1 MNANL
6 LLVEAFFG
14 NDDDDDVNSDGT
26 HDVIA
31 HVAAEHSRAAL
42 RIARV
47 EQPEQS
53 LFSWL
58 GIPDH
63 SNEDTKETGM
73 FEISPGW
80 FSEWEA
86 PFANAEIEEEKLP
99 PLPPPIVLWG
109 PKPPREYAVP
119 RAVFNPG
126 PVSRNIST
134 VSCFGSMSLTWAVTE
149 WLESSTSRQ
158 RRLRNLMVRIKR
170 GIVIV
175 KRGHR
180 TYMSNR
186 ALFFRSTR
194 VRNGYT

>member
-1 MNANL
+1 MNAQL

-58 GIPDH
+58 GIADY
-63 SNEDTKETGM
+63 STEETEETGM
-73 FEISPGW
+73 FDISPGW
-80 FSEWEA
+80 FSEWIA
-86 PFANAEIEEEKLP
+86 PFANAEIEDEKLS

-109 PKPPREYAVP
+109 PLPPRGYAVP

-134 VSCFGSMSLTWAVTE
+134 VSCFGSMLLTWEVTE
-149 WLESSTSRQ
+149 WLASSTSRQ
-158 RRLRNLMVRIKR
+158 RRLRNLMVRFKKC
-170 GIVIV
+170 IV
-175 KRGHR
+175 KIKVKID
-180 TYMSNR
+180 
-186 ALFFRSTR
+186 
-194 VRNGYT
+194 VRIVGPPYVHE